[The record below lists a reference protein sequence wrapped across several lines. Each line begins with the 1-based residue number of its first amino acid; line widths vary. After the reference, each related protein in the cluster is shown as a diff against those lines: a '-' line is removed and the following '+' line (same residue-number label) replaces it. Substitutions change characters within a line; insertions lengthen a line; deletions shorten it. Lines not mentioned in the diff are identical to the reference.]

1 MNFLNDKRFIL
12 IIGPPNNKYALWNEI
27 KKLYDKG
34 EKEAKDAYDKFYKL
48 QEGQLSK
55 LIKDNE
61 KETLKSLLELV
72 IGGKIKNLKT
82 TIGMSTLKGWVL
94 PNISVDASNSLLENN
109 EPLHLH
115 LDREKL
121 KQVSS
126 VIGKG
131 LNAKWMKVDNN
142 FLGDT

>member
-1 MNFLNDKRFIL
+1 MNFLDDKRFVL
-12 IIGPPNNKYALWNEI
+12 TIGPPDNREKYPLLDEI

-34 EKEAKDAYDKFYKL
+34 EKEEYDKFYKL
-48 QEGQLSK
+48 QEQTLSK

-72 IGGKIKNLKT
+72 IGKKIKNLKT
-82 TIGMSTLKGWVL
+82 TIGMSTFEGWVL
-94 PNISVDASNSLLENN
+94 PNISVDASNSLLVNN

-115 LDREKL
+115 LDGKQL

-126 VIGKG
+126 VIGKS
-131 LNAKWMKVDNN
+131 LNVRWMQVDNN
-142 FLGDT
+142 FSINQ